1 MRNIKFRAWDK
12 VSKTMYTDAVN
23 NCKDSFD
30 MILKHPQV
38 YEVMQ
43 YTGLKDKDGVEI
55 YEGDIVKCK
64 IQDKKSMEK
73 HLNKLGFGEMEYKY
87 RNYVIEWWSSQ
98 FQCGYRVR
106 NKGNTF
112 IINQGTL
119 NNMKAVIISDIHE
132 NPELFENKKC

>member
-55 YEGDIVKCK
+55 YEGDILGNEK
-64 IQDKKSMEK
+64 ISTKWEVGFNRGAFVLTNKDVDMGVLHNCSAINGKLVGLKILGNIYNTEL
-73 HLNKLGFGEMEYKY
+73 LN
-87 RNYVIEWWSSQ
+87 S
-98 FQCGYRVR
+98 
-106 NKGNTF
+106 
-112 IINQGTL
+112 
-119 NNMKAVIISDIHE
+119 
-132 NPELFENKKC
+132 